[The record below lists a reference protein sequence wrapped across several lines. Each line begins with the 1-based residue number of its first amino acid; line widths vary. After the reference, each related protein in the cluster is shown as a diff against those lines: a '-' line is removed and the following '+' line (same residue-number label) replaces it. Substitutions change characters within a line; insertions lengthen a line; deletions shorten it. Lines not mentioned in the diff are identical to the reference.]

1 MLNELERMQ
10 RDSYMVRERS
20 ENTVRQKLQKEPNRN
35 NEAEKYNNW
44 TEKSEVFKTYL
55 IRQKKE

>member
-1 MLNELERMQ
+1 MLNELERTQ

-35 NEAEKYNNW
+35 NEAEKYNN
-44 TEKSEVFKTYL
+44 
-55 IRQKKE
+55 